1 MFGRI
6 NTVVRK
12 YFGAVV
18 TMLFMLFVTI
28 PTMVFAEPS
37 LSLPASIDIS
47 ALYPFAGAIIASLVT
62 LIVIRKSVKLSN
74 HC

>member
-6 NTVVRK
+6 NNVARNIVGTLYV
-12 YFGAVV
+12 
-18 TMLFMLFVTI
+18 MLFITI
-28 PTMVFAEPS
+28 PTMVFAQPQ

-47 ALYPFAGAIIASLVT
+47 ELYPFAGAIVASLVT